1 MGRIIRTIEERND
14 KRTREDMLRIVQRDW
29 SDYIYGTASQCKDP
43 EILAVAID
51 SQPKDAYVNSFNRDK
66 QFTLSQAAFG
76 IDKDQGEYVY
86 SPLRWA
92 DKSLQK
98 DKNLVLS
105 AVDKN
110 WRAIQYASKDLQND
124 YDVVMTAI
132 ASQKQ
137 NSALFIE
144 DQKQT
149 FSVVYEEG
157 PFGKEESYVHNGVYI
172 QSPLA
177 YASKFKNN
185 KEVVLAAVKKN
196 GLALGYASADLKN
209 DLQVVLEA
217 VKGDE
222 MALGCASMNLR
233 NNSQV
238 VLEAVK
244 KHGSAFQFASKE
256 LRGDRK
262 IAFEALKT
270 YGDVAKFASP
280 ELKNDRTFI
289 GLNDLLSSAVRLP
302 FDNNNFNSIIRN
314 LDFEDELVYETAKA
328 LVVNPRKRYLEREM
342 ERKEVDSI
350 DELPR
355 ETVESINNLVNN
367 NLNAIEEQRQMKSE
381 HKAENFVK

>member
-14 KRTREDMLRIVQRDW
+14 KRTREDLLDMVQSDW
-29 SDYIYGTASQCKDP
+29 RSYIYGTASLCKDP

-51 SQPKDAYVNSFNRDK
+51 SQPKDAYYRTFNRDK

-76 IDKDQGEYVY
+76 IDNDNGEDVY

-92 DKSLQK
+92 DKSLQG

-110 WRAIQYASKDLQND
+110 WCAIQYASKDLQND

-137 NSALFIE
+137 SSVLFIE
-144 DQKQT
+144 NQRRP

-157 PFGKEESYVHNGVYI
+157 PFGEEESYVPNGAYI

-177 YASKFKNN
+177 YASKLRND

-196 GLALGYASADLKN
+196 GLALEYASTSLKN
-209 DLQVVLEA
+209 D
-217 VKGDE
+217 
-222 MALGCASMNLR
+222 
-233 NNSQV
+233 SQV

-244 KHGSAFQFASKE
+244 ENGAALQFASKE

-262 IAFEALKT
+262 IVFEALKT

-280 ELKNDRTFI
+280 ELKNDRNFI
-289 GLNDLLSSAVRLP
+289 VLNDLLSVTASRP
-302 FDNNNFNSIIRN
+302 FDDNRFNSIIRSLN
-314 LDFEDELVYETAKA
+314 LEDELVYETAKA
-328 LVVNPRKRYLEREM
+328 LAVNPRKRYLEMKMKREL
-342 ERKEVDSI
+342 KDSI
-350 DELPR
+350 EKLPR
-355 ETVESINNLVNN
+355 EIVESMNNLVNN
-367 NLNAIEEQRQMKSE
+367 NLNAIEGLRKMQSK
-381 HKAENFVK
+381 HKVESFVK